1 VSEATFGRL
10 AREGR
15 AAILSGTHQIET
27 PPVDG
32 GLRWGLSMVL
42 RPDGDIVDALDTAT
56 KTARSIAGREQWATA
71 SKGSAHITVRGL
83 EPHRVP
89 IPDDCPVVDRYTA
102 ALDRATRDAVAA
114 QFVLGGLL
122 VTPNSV
128 MLRATPCAD
137 GPERLSRTVERE
149 LGDDGWY
156 ETTFQRDI
164 WFLNL
169 IHFAGPVERP
179 DELNAWVDEQSHTTI
194 GECTITHA
202 DLVRWEFGGTRM
214 VPIVLAAMPLTGT
227 A

>member
-1 VSEATFGRL
+1 MSEATFERL
-10 AREGR
+10 AAEGR
-15 AAILSGTHQIET
+15 AAILAGTNQVET

-32 GLRWGLSMVL
+32 GRRWGLSLVL
-42 RPDGDIVDALDTAT
+42 RPDGEVAEALDALTA
-56 KTARSIAGREQWATA
+56 TARSIAGTGQWATA
-71 SKGSAHITVRGL
+71 SLGSVHITVRGL

-89 IPDDCPVVDRYTA
+89 IPDDDPAVDRYTS
-102 ALDRATRDAVAA
+102 ALDRATRNAVPAR
-114 QFVLGGLL
+114 FDLGGLL

-128 MLRATPCAD
+128 MLRATPCDD
-137 GPERLSRTVERE
+137 GPDRLSGALERE

-156 ETTFQRDI
+156 ETDFHRDI

-179 DELNAWVDEQSHTTI
+179 AELNAWVEEQSRSSI

-214 VPIVLAAMPLTGT
+214 VPIVLAAMALTGIG
-227 A
+227 

>member
-1 VSEATFGRL
+1 VSEATFDRL

-15 AAILSGTHQIET
+15 AAILAGTNQIET

-32 GLRWGLSMVL
+32 GLRWGLSTVL
-42 RPDGDIVDALDTAT
+42 RPDGDVVEALATAT
-56 KTARSIAGREQWATA
+56 AAARSIAGSEQWATA
-71 SKGSAHITVRGL
+71 SSGSAHITVRGL

-89 IPDDCPVVDRYTA
+89 IPDDDPAVDRYTA

-114 QFVLGGLL
+114 RFVLGGLL
-122 VTPNSV
+122 ITPNSV
-128 MLRATPCAD
+128 MLRATPCDD
-137 GPERLSRTVERE
+137 GPARLSSALERE

-156 ETTFQRDI
+156 ETAFHRDI

-179 DELNAWVDEQSHTTI
+179 DELNAWVEQQSCLTI
-194 GECTITHA
+194 GECTITQA

-214 VPIVLAAMPLTGT
+214 VPIVLAAMPLTG
-227 A
+227 AA